1 MPFRSVTAEPQELQT
16 LCNAFDA
23 AWLAV
28 NAARP
33 IDPLQAA
40 AEKERLGYIITQLWQ
55 NGPAG
60 DLAEQAATRFL
71 DGLAGAPALPEVS
84 GSSSIDTSR

>member
-1 MPFRSVTAEPQELQT
+1 MPLRSITAEPQELQL
-16 LCNAFDA
+16 LCNAFDE
-23 AWLAV
+23 AWSAV

-55 NGPAG
+55 NGKMG
-60 DLAEQAATRFL
+60 DLADQSAACFL
-71 DGLAGAPALPEVS
+71 SGTAGVPLLPGVKR
-84 GSSSIDTSR
+84 SSSIHKHG